1 MDEDNREKGGL
12 SEMNFVFYK
21 TVQEY
26 RKKIEPILLRD
37 EAKHNVILGVAKQLD
52 QNPVDPQ
59 KLLLCT
65 VEDDEGNL
73 LIFLR
78 THPHN
83 LLIAADCYREETIS
97 FAVKKFFEAG
107 FLFPGVTGEK
117 RLAELFAEEWKQA
130 TGIENYIGMQ
140 QGIYKLTKL
149 KPITVSEGYLRQ
161 AVPEDQPLVAK
172 WIKEFTEYT
181 VESLSVEECQEKA
194 SEYIE
199 QQSLYLWVVQNQPV
213 SMVKSARATNNGIV
227 VTLVYTPDIERGKGY
242 ASSSVYTFSKQLLEN
257 YSFCSLYTDL
267 SNPTSNSIYQK
278 IGYEWV
284 CESIMIQ
291 FGINSEGELVL

>member
-1 MDEDNREKGGL
+1 M
-12 SEMNFVFYK
+12 STMQIVFYDSVGLFK
-21 TVQEY
+21 Q
-26 RKKIEPILLRD
+26 KIETILLKD
-37 EAKHNVILGVAKQLD
+37 EAKYNVILGIVNQLD
-52 QNPVDPQ
+52 KNPIEPAN
-59 KLLLCT
+59 LLMCT
-65 VEDDEGNL
+65 VEERDRAE

-83 LLIAADCYREETIS
+83 LLIASDCYRQETIS
-97 FAVKKFFEAG
+97 FAVKKFSEAG
-107 FLFPGVTGEK
+107 FMFPGVTGEK
-117 RLAELFAEEWKQA
+117 GLAEMFAKEWKQA
-130 TGIENYIGMQ
+130 TAIETYIGMQ

-149 KPITVSEGYLRQ
+149 KPITFTEGHLRQ

-172 WIKEFTEYT
+172 WVKEFTEYT
-181 VESLSVEECQEKA
+181 VESLSMEQCQEKA
-194 SEYIE
+194 TEYIE
-199 QQSLYLWVVQNQPV
+199 QQSLYLWIVQNLPV

-291 FGINSEGELVL
+291 FGVNSEGELVI